1 MKLLWVKADFL
12 HPTTR
17 GGEIRTLETLK
28 RLHSRHEIHY
38 VALRQLDHGN
48 AEGIER
54 SSEYCT
60 RAYAIPHQ
68 VPDKSSLGFAVQL
81 ARGLVS
87 PMPVAVSRYRS
98 RGMQQKIEEL
108 VREQVFD
115 CIVCD
120 FLFPAQNIPKLSS
133 CVLFQHNVE
142 AVIWK
147 RRAENARNPIER
159 FYLQQQARRMYK
171 YERETCREVK
181 RIIAVSGTDA
191 AVMREEYGAQQV
203 RTTPTGVDLEYFCAP
218 TAAPRTTDLVFVG
231 SMDWAP
237 NIEGAEWF
245 VREVLPLIRKQKPD
259 CSVSFAGRKPAR
271 SILDLAAADPLVVV
285 TRTVPDIRP
294 HLWGAT
300 VSIVPLL
307 TGGGTRLKIFE
318 AMAARIPVVSTT
330 IGAEGLPVEHGE
342 HLYLADDPQ
351 SFAARC
357 LELMETPEMHSRLAC
372 AGWRLVSSRFSWDA
386 AAQEFERLLLC

>member
-28 RLHSRHEIHY
+28 RLHLRHEIHY
-38 VALRQLDHGN
+38 VGLNDSN
-48 AEGIER
+48 PEGVER
-54 SSEYCT
+54 SCEYCT
-60 RAYAIPHQ
+60 RAYAIPHH
-68 VPDKSSLGFAVQL
+68 VPDKSSLGFGLQL
-81 ARGLVS
+81 ARGVVS
-87 PMPVAVSRYRS
+87 PIPVAVSRYRS
-98 RGMQQKIEEL
+98 RAMQQKIEEL
-108 VREQVFD
+108 LRREAFD
-115 CIVCD
+115 RIVCD
-120 FLFPAQNIPKLSS
+120 FLFPAQNIPDLSR

-147 RRAENARNPIER
+147 RRAANARSMIER
-159 FYLQQQARRMYK
+159 FYFRSQARRM
-171 YERETCREVK
+171 EEFEGETCRRVK
-181 RIIAVSGTDA
+181 HIIAVSETDA
-191 AVMREEYGAQQV
+191 AIMRREYGAQRV
-203 RTTPTGVDLEYFCAP
+203 HATPTGVDLEYFSAP
-218 TAAPRTTDLVFVG
+218 AAAARTTDLVFVG

-245 VREVLPLIRKQKPD
+245 VRDVLPLIRQWKPE
-259 CSVSFAGRKPAR
+259 CSVSFAGRKPVRA
-271 SILDLAAADPLVVV
+271 ILDLAARDPGLVV
-285 TRTVPDIRP
+285 TGTVPDIRP

-330 IGAEGLPVEHGE
+330 IGAEGLPVEHGT

-351 SFAARC
+351 SLATRC
-357 LELMETPEMHSRLAC
+357 LELMERPDIRSRLSGA
-372 AGWRLVSSRFSWDA
+372 AYELVSSRFSWDA
-386 AAQEFERLLLC
+386 AAKEFERLLSC

>member
-28 RLHSRHEIHY
+28 RLHLRHQIHY
-38 VALRQLDHGN
+38 VALDDGN
-48 AEGIER
+48 PEGIER

-60 RAYAIPHQ
+60 RAYAIPHH
-68 VPDKSSLGFAVQL
+68 VPDKNSLGFAAQL
-81 ARGLVS
+81 VRGLVS
-87 PMPVAVSRYRS
+87 PLPVAVSRYRS
-98 RGMQQKIEEL
+98 PAMKRKLEEL
-108 VREQVFD
+108 IRREAFD

-120 FLFPAQNIPKLSS
+120 FLFPAQNFPDLSG

-147 RRAENARNPIER
+147 RRAVNARNLPER
-159 FYLQQQARRMYK
+159 LYLQSQARRMQAF
-171 YERETCREVK
+171 ERDTCRKVK
-181 RIIAVSGTDA
+181 HIIAVSETDA
-191 AVMREEYGAQQV
+191 AIMRRDYGAQRV
-203 RTTPTGVDLEYFCAP
+203 YATPTGVDLEYFSAP
-218 TAAPRTTDLVFVG
+218 ASAPRTTDLVFVG

-245 VREVLPLIRKQKPD
+245 VREVLPLIRKRRPD

-271 SILDLAAADPLVVV
+271 AVLNLAAAESGLVV
-285 TRTVPDIRP
+285 TGTVPDIRP
-294 HLWGAT
+294 HLWGAA

-330 IGAEGLPVEHGE
+330 IGAEGLPVEHGT
-342 HLYLADDPQ
+342 HLSLADDPQ

-357 LELMETPEMHSRLAC
+357 LELMELPEVRSRLTCNA
-372 AGWRLVSSRFSWDA
+372 WELVSSHFSWDA
-386 AAQEFERLLLC
+386 AAAEFERLLSC

>member
-1 MKLLWVKADFL
+1 MKLLWVKSDFL

-38 VALRQLDHGN
+38 VALDHGN

-60 RAYAIPHQ
+60 RAYPIPHQ
-68 VPDKSSLGFAVQL
+68 TPDKSSLGFAIQL

-87 PMPVAVSRYRS
+87 PLPVAVSRYHS
-98 RGMQQKIEEL
+98 RGMRQKIAEL
-108 VREQVFD
+108 MRQEAFD

-120 FLFPAQNIPKLSS
+120 FLFPAQNIPNLAA

-147 RRAENARNPIER
+147 RRGTNARNPIER
-159 FYLQQQARRMYK
+159 FYLQQQARRMRE
-171 YERETCREVK
+171 YERETCRQVK
-181 RIIAVSGTDA
+181 HIIAVSETDA
-191 AVMREEYGAQQV
+191 AIMREEYGAHRV
-203 RTTPTGVDLEYFCAP
+203 HATPTGVDLEYFCAP
-218 TAAPRTTDLVFVG
+218 AAAPRTTDLVFVG

-245 VREVLPLIRKQKPD
+245 VREVLPLIREQKPD

-271 SILDLAAADPLVVV
+271 SILDLAAADPLIVV
-285 TRTVPDIRP
+285 TGTVPDIRP

-330 IGAEGLPVEHGE
+330 IGAEGLPVEHSA

-357 LELMETPEMHSRLAC
+357 LELMEDRETHSRLAC
-372 AGWRLVSSRFSWDA
+372 AGWTLVSSRFSWDA
-386 AAQEFERLLLC
+386 AAQEFERLLQC

>member
-28 RLHSRHEIHY
+28 RLHLRHEIHY
-38 VALRQLDHGN
+38 VALDDGN
-48 AEGIER
+48 PEGMER
-54 SSEYCT
+54 SSEYST
-60 RAYAIPHQ
+60 RAYAIPHH
-68 VPDKSSLGFAVQL
+68 VPDKGSLGFAAQL
-81 ARGLVS
+81 MRGVVS
-87 PMPVAVSRYRS
+87 PLPVAVSRYRS
-98 RGMQQKIEEL
+98 RAMRQKIEEL
-108 VREQVFD
+108 IGRQAFD
-115 CIVCD
+115 CMVCD
-120 FLFPAQNIPKLSS
+120 FLFPSQNFPDLSS
-133 CVLFQHNVE
+133 CVLFEHNVE

-147 RRAENARNPIER
+147 RRAANARSMIER
-159 FYLQQQARRMYK
+159 SYLQLQARRMQEF
-171 YERETCREVK
+171 ERDTCRSVK
-181 RIIAVSGTDA
+181 HIIAVSETDA
-191 AVMREEYGAQQV
+191 AIMRQEYGAQRV
-203 RTTPTGVDLEYFCAP
+203 YATPTGVDLEYFSAP
-218 TAAPRTTDLVFVG
+218 AAAPRTTDLVFVG

-245 VREVLPLIRKQKPD
+245 VRDVLPLIRERKPD

-271 SILDLAAADPLVVV
+271 ALLDLAARDPRLVV
-285 TRTVPDIRP
+285 TGTVRDIRP

-330 IGAEGLPVEHGE
+330 IGAEGLPVEHGA
-342 HLYLADDPQ
+342 HLSLADDPR

-357 LELMETPEMHSRLAC
+357 LELMELPDARSRLTCTA
-372 AGWRLVSSRFSWDA
+372 WELVSSRFSWDA
-386 AAQEFERLLLC
+386 AATEFERLLTC